1 MFNGVKGG
9 GSIEA
14 SLVSVCCPAG
24 KYKNQLGGAAEDA
37 CTDCAVGKYNDEKGS
52 PDYTAC
58 TDCAAGK
65 YNDEKGSTAE
75 AACTHCAAGK
85 YNNLEGQT
93 ACTDCAPGTSSTPG
107 ASDIADCKNWNGI
120 KNDILAD
127 NQAIL
132 QALASRQSTC

>member
-1 MFNGVKGG
+1 MTPFDSTMFNGVKGG

-65 YNDEKGSTAE
+65 YN
-75 AACTHCAAGK
+75 
-85 YNNLEGQT
+85 NLEGQT
-93 ACTDCAPGTSSTPG
+93 ACTDCAPGTSSTAG

>member
-65 YNDEKGSTAE
+65 YN
-75 AACTHCAAGK
+75 
-85 YNNLEGQT
+85 NLEGQT